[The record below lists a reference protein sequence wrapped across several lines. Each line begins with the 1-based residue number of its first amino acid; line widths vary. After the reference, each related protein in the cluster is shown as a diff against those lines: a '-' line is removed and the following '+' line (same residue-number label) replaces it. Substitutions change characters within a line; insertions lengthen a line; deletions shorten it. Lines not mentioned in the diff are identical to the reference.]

1 MQPPPI
7 HLQPGWRGAINLA
20 AWKNSRRLWE
30 AVQANSGRRYKPCRR
45 LTRFTFTLRLEIFR
59 EREKK
64 KTEKEKKIHR
74 SESQTFRTSTRLFY
88 QPKWVTE
95 REFSFWPWS
104 RFSIFFRLS
113 SSSWSIQKK
122 KKFTR
127 ESFPRMFK
135 YIFLEEVIIR
145 IRSTRAITG
154 LFTQLFFL
162 LFHRLHTCKR
172 TIINSRR
179 IDIRCV
185 YIIYN
190 RERKLRLR

>member
-7 HLQPGWRGAINLA
+7 HYQPGWRGAINLA

-113 SSSWSIQKK
+113 SSTYVQ
-122 KKFTR
+122 TH
-127 ESFPRMFK
+127 
-135 YIFLEEVIIR
+135 FLR
-145 IRSTRAITG
+145 GSDYTWIRSTRAIIG

-162 LFHRLHTCKR
+162 LFHRLHTCKC

>member
-7 HLQPGWRGAINLA
+7 HYQPGWRGAINLA

-64 KTEKEKKIHR
+64 KREGEKDSSIQIPNVSNEHALILPAEMSHGARIFLLTLIPILDIFSTLVLLLVDKKKIHPWKF
-74 SESQTFRTSTRLFY
+74 STLYVQTH
-88 QPKWVTE
+88 
-95 REFSFWPWS
+95 
-104 RFSIFFRLS
+104 
-113 SSSWSIQKK
+113 
-122 KKFTR
+122 
-127 ESFPRMFK
+127 
-135 YIFLEEVIIR
+135 FLR
-145 IRSTRAITG
+145 GSDYTWIRSTRAITG

-162 LFHRLHTCKR
+162 LFHRLHTCKC

>member
-7 HLQPGWRGAINLA
+7 HYQPGWRGAINLA

-122 KKFTR
+122 KIHPWKFST
-127 ESFPRMFK
+127 
-135 YIFLEEVIIR
+135 YVQIYFLRGSDYTDTFNTSYYWTFYSTFFFVIPP
-145 IRSTRAITG
+145 
-154 LFTQLFFL
+154 FT
-162 LFHRLHTCKR
+162 
-172 TIINSRR
+172 
-179 IDIRCV
+179 
-185 YIIYN
+185 YM
-190 RERKLRLR
+190 

>member
-64 KTEKEKKIHR
+64 TEKEKKIHR

-113 SSSWSIQKK
+113 VDRKK
-122 KKFTR
+122 KKIHPWKFHVC
-127 ESFPRMFK
+127 SN
-135 YIFLEEVIIR
+135 IHFLR
-145 IRSTRAITG
+145 GSDYTWIRSTRAITG

-162 LFHRLHTCKR
+162 LFHRLHTCKC